1 MGMQLPRQTRRC
13 RRGFLVADAVI
24 GLILLTVVGL
34 AVATV
39 CRWQSHAAKQL
50 ADERAATR
58 AAEYA
63 LIELHQGHPVPA
75 QLGEPVVVRVEP
87 ASGGGAA
94 MGGYQWVRV
103 TATCDGRSVALVGLA
118 RK

>member
-1 MGMQLPRQTRRC
+1 MGTRIPTQTRQQ
-13 RRGFLVADAVI
+13 RRGFFVTDAVI
-24 GLILLTVVGL
+24 GLILLAVVGI

-39 CRWQSHAAKQL
+39 CRWQSRAAKRL
-50 ADERAATR
+50 ADQRAATR

-75 QLGEPVVVRVEP
+75 QLGEPAVVRVEP
-87 ASGGGAA
+87 ASDGGAA
-94 MGGYQWVRV
+94 VDGYQWVRV
-103 TATCDGRSVALVGLA
+103 TARCDGQSIALVGLA